1 MRRRPQQSRPQRI
14 PVGVQPF
21 GAADQKSVGLY
32 RMKQGRH
39 KIYRMSFLNN
49 DGENGESVGGQI
61 HRFAFAVPQLSAC
74 DLYFFG

>member
-1 MRRRPQQSRPQRI
+1 
-14 PVGVQPF
+14 VGVQPF

-49 DGENGESVGGQI
+49 DVKTAN
-61 HRFAFAVPQLSAC
+61 L
-74 DLYFFG
+74 

>member
-1 MRRRPQQSRPQRI
+1 MRPGDFTTAGHFIVLTGTQDGLLCVVDPNSPAPQRI

-21 GAADQKSVGLY
+21 GAADQKPVGLY

-49 DGENGESVGGQI
+49 DVKTAN
-61 HRFAFAVPQLSAC
+61 L
-74 DLYFFG
+74 